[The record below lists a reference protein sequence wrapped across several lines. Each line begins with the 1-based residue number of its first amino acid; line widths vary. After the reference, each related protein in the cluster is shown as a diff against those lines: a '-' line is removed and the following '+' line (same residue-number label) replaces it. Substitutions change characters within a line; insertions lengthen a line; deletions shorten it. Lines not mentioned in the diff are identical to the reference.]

1 MTMLEMM
8 IIKVVTWNLKKIS
21 LAEGAY
27 NSLWAAT
34 CTDKKALG
42 NGKVYEP
49 VGKFVQASKYS
60 ADIALGEE
68 LWKWTEKELFV
79 YV

>member
-1 MTMLEMM
+1 MSILNVM
-8 IIKVVTWNLKKIS
+8 IIKIAVMRLKRIS

-34 CTDKKALG
+34 SVDKKALG

-49 VGKFVQASKYS
+49 VGKPVGPSKFS
-60 ADIALGEE
+60 ADVALEEE
-68 LWKWTEKELFV
+68 LWRWTEKELAV
-79 YV
+79 YS